1 MHKEALTPAAGRS
14 PAQDPQPTPPNAHQ
28 APATAALAL
37 GSAAALT
44 ACGGA
49 GGDAPPPPPPPVA
62 ITDTQAARFLAQAS
76 LGATREQI
84 ARVRDLGYAGWLDE
98 QVALPLQPTR
108 WDWLVAKGYA
118 DIANRNSQAGFDPC
132 VWRKLLTGPDTLR
145 QRFTLAL
152 SEIIVVSIEGLVN
165 GGGWKAFSAAAW
177 LDMLEANAFGSLR
190 TLLQK
195 ASTSTSMGAYLTF
208 RGNGKANAATGTLP
222 DENYARELM
231 QLFTIGLVQL
241 NPDGTPQLLN
251 GAQQE
256 TYGQD
261 DISGLAR
268 VFTGWDLDLAGGN
281 TQTPD
286 FHRRPMAQVASR
298 YETGE
303 KKFLGLSIAAGTD
316 ANTALTQALDHLYA
330 HANVAPFWSRQL
342 IQRLVTSNPS
352 PAYVQRV
359 AAVFA
364 NDGTGQRG
372 NLGAVLKAILLD
384 TEARG
389 DAALQSTTAGKLRE
403 PLLRFTAWARACGV
417 SSASDA
423 WALGDTTDPATRLG
437 QAPLRS
443 PTVFN
448 FFRPGYVPPNSGIA
462 TAQLV
467 APEFQIT
474 NESSVAGYVNYL
486 QRAVAGTLG
495 DLLPDYAALQPLA
508 DDAAALVAELNTVL
522 AAGQLSAATAGS
534 MTTALATMPAGTTG
548 ARTARIQAALVL
560 VLAAPEFLVLK

>member
-1 MHKEALTPAAGRS
+1 MHKEALTPAAGRC
-14 PAQDPQPTPPNAHQ
+14 PAQDQQPAPPDAHQ
-28 APATAALAL
+28 ALATAAMAL
-37 GSAAALT
+37 GSAAALA

-84 ARVRDLGYAGWLDE
+84 ARVRDLGYAAWLDE
-98 QVALPLQPTR
+98 QMALPLQPSR

-132 VWRKLLTGPDTLR
+132 VWRKLLTGTDTLR

-195 ASTSTSMGAYLTF
+195 VSTSTSMGVYLTF
-208 RGNGKANAATGTLP
+208 RGNAKANAATGALP

-231 QLFTIGLVQL
+231 QLFTMGLVQL
-241 NPDGTPQLLN
+241 NPDGTSALAN
-251 GAQQE
+251 GVPQE

-281 TQTPD
+281 TQTPH

-303 KKFLGLSIAAGTD
+303 KKFLGLTIAAGTD

-330 HANVAPFWSRQL
+330 HPNVAPFWSRQL

-359 AAVFA
+359 AGVFA

-384 TEARG
+384 SEARS

-417 SSASDA
+417 NSASDA

-474 NESSVAGYVNYL
+474 NESSVAGYVNYM
-486 QRAVAGTLG
+486 QRAVAGSLG
-495 DLLPDYAALQPLA
+495 DLQPDYSALQALA
-508 DDAAALVAELNTVL
+508 DDAQVLVAELSTVL

-534 MTTALATMPAGTTG
+534 MATALATMPSGTTS
-548 ARTARIQAALVL
+548 ARTARTQAALVL

>member
-1 MHKEALTPAAGRS
+1 MRTETLTPAAGRRQAEDPPPAS
-14 PAQDPQPTPPNAHQ
+14 PGAH
-28 APATAALAL
+28 PALAL
-37 GSAAALT
+37 GSAAALA
-44 ACGGA
+44 ACGG
-49 GGDAPPPPPPPVA
+49 GGGETPPPPPPQL
-62 ITDTQAARFLAQAS
+62 TDAQAARFLAQAS
-76 LGATREQI
+76 LGATREQM
-84 ARVRDLGYAGWLDE
+84 ARVKSLGYAAWLDE
-98 QVALPLQPTR
+98 QLALPLQPTR
-108 WDWLVAKGYA
+108 WDWLVAKGYNN
-118 DIANRNSQAGFDPC
+118 IANRNSQAGFDPC

-195 ASTSTSMGAYLTF
+195 VSTSTAMGAYLTF
-208 RGNGKANAATGTLP
+208 RGNAKANAVTGALP

-241 NPDGTPQLLN
+241 NPDGTPTLVN

-298 YETGE
+298 HETGE
-303 KKFLGLSIAAGTD
+303 KKFLGLTIAAGTD
-316 ANTALTQALDHLYA
+316 AGAALTQALDHLYA
-330 HANVAPFWSRQL
+330 HPNVAPFWSRQL

-359 AAVFA
+359 ATVFG

-384 TEARG
+384 TEARS

-403 PLLRFTAWARACGV
+403 PLLRFTAWARAHGV
-417 SSASDA
+417 NSASDA

-462 TAQLV
+462 AAQLV

-486 QRAVAGTLG
+486 QRAVAGTLS
-495 DLLPDYAALQPLA
+495 DLLPDYSPLQPLA
-508 DDAAALVAELNTVL
+508 DDAPALVAELNTVL
-522 AAGQLSAATAGS
+522 AAGQLSAATAGA
-534 MTTALATMPAGTTG
+534 MATALATMPSGTTS
-548 ARTARIQAALVL
+548 ARTARIQAAMVL